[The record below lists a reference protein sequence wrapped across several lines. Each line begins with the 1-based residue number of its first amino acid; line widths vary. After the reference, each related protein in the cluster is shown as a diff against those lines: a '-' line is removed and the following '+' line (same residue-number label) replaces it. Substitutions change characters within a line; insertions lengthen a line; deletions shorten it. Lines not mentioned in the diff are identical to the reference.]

1 MSKNKRFLCVGV
13 LLIAICMVLVSCN
26 STDKIDD
33 FRKKL
38 ENADN
43 CEMVVTMNVPLF
55 GEITMISKIDGNK
68 TWESAF
74 MGNPET
80 YTETNGGMTT
90 TYTKT
95 DSGWEKTVEASVEE
109 ENSSFALLDSNNFE
123 YSNKEK
129 AYVLKD
135 GTSVEFDGIVFTSA
149 KLTIGKDSGK
159 IEATAINEGMTMKVT
174 IEFKNIGTTKVDL
187 PM

>member
-1 MSKNKRFLCVGV
+1 MSEKQKILCVCV
-13 LLIAICMVLVSCN
+13 LLIAVCMVLVSCN

-33 FRKKL
+33 FREKL
-38 ENADN
+38 EDADS
-43 CEMVVTMNVPLF
+43 CEVVVTMDVPLF
-55 GEITMISKIDGNK
+55 GEITMISKMDGNK
-68 TWESAF
+68 TWTSSF

-95 DSGWEKTVEASVEE
+95 DFGWEKTVEASGEE

-135 GTSVEFDGIVFTSA
+135 GASVEFDGIVFTSA

-159 IEATAINEGMTMKVT
+159 IEATAINEGMTMNVT
-174 IEFKNIGTTKVDL
+174 IEFKNIGSTTVEL

>member
-1 MSKNKRFLCVGV
+1 MNKKQKIICVGV
-13 LLIAICMVLVSCN
+13 LLIAICMVMVSCN

-38 ENADN
+38 EDADS

-80 YTETNGGMTT
+80 YTETNGEMTT

-109 ENSSFALLDSNNFE
+109 ENSSFALLDSRNFE

-135 GTSVEFDGIVFTSA
+135 GASVEFDGIVFTSA
-149 KLTIGKDSGK
+149 TLTIGKDSGK
-159 IEATAINEGMTMKVT
+159 IEATAISEGMTMNVT
-174 IEFKNIGTTKVDL
+174 VEFKNIGTTKVEL